1 MLVSIKV
8 VQNKWSVSLRLD
20 LFSLVFNVLGFKDS
34 SDIWESQ
41 THMSKRSKK
50 IQEIHYAIPKKETVF
65 FFNLQYQVRTNIA
78 ECPLGFFSFCFLRP
92 LKTPCEVQQLETLV
106 VPCVLVRT
114 WFCNLVNSAPVPI
127 STYNLSQATNEY
139 FPSNVS
145 WVNFKSLENKKDTKV

>member
-1 MLVSIKV
+1 MKLKDKWKNDKNDKNEIKTQV
-8 VQNKWSVSLRLD
+8 IYFYVRAYM
-20 LFSLVFNVLGFKDS
+20 
-34 SDIWESQ
+34 
-41 THMSKRSKK
+41 HMSKRKENPGNS
-50 IQEIHYAIPKKETVF
+50 PKETVF
-65 FFNLQYQVRTNIA
+65 FFNLRVRVTNTA
-78 ECPLGFFSFCFLRP
+78 ECPLGFFSLCFLRP

-139 FPSNVS
+139 FPSVS

>member
-1 MLVSIKV
+1 MTIFLLFLVKNDFLCKLLIKIMKLIGARVYASIWVKG
-8 VQNKWSVSLRLD
+8 QRKSRKFTMPYQKRRQYF
-20 LFSLVFNVLGFKDS
+20 FSIYSMV
-34 SDIWESQ
+34 
-41 THMSKRSKK
+41 
-50 IQEIHYAIPKKETVF
+50 P
-65 FFNLQYQVRTNIA
+65 YQVRTNIA
-78 ECPLGFFSFCFLRP
+78 ECPLGFFSLCFLRP